1 LSTQPNRTPQWK
13 EEVNRRLAAH
23 KSRKNQPTEPEAAPP
38 LPAEG
43 ASRAAQAAA
52 RVAAR
57 YAKAP
62 SYSQLQA
69 EGARVAV
76 RAAEIAT
83 KVALEA
89 QAAAESALAGLHAAT
104 HQQPRGPAV
113 VQPIAP
119 LRKPEVEPAVHP
131 SSMPVHVAIED
142 HPVQTPMQET
152 ASFAPETT
160 PPPQPAFDR
169 RDLGIRWDPDMP
181 ILPVERKPAA
191 RRPQDEFEL
200 STEDWWQPAELGDSL
215 RNTPIEIAEE
225 ETHSANLIHFP
236 RELVATRKLRPRLAE
251 AVGGEADAGQLSIFE
266 VDPASIST
274 EAAVV
279 GPEPGGMPS
288 TWSGMRLDSQPEPVR
303 AGAARPDWDR
313 SSLPVAPLGLRLM
326 ATVVDCALILA
337 TFVGAGFLAARQ
349 FAHPPTGK
357 PAELMGLAALVLIGL
372 LYYAFFFA
380 FPVSTPGMMYAR
392 IGLCTFN
399 NQSPTRDQLR
409 RRVGAMVLSLLPVGL
424 GLVWSLFD
432 EDHLSWHDRFS
443 QTYLRKL

>member
-1 LSTQPNRTPQWK
+1 M
-13 EEVNRRLAAH
+13 
-23 KSRKNQPTEPEAAPP
+23 
-38 LPAEG
+38 
-43 ASRAAQAAA
+43 
-52 RVAAR
+52 
-57 YAKAP
+57 
-62 SYSQLQA
+62 
-69 EGARVAV
+69 AV

-131 SSMPVHVAIED
+131 ASMPVHVAIEES
-142 HPVQTPMQET
+142 PVQAPLET
-152 ASFAPETT
+152 AAPETAAAAPET
-160 PPPQPAFDR
+160 SPPPQRSFDR

-181 ILPVERKPAA
+181 VLPVERKPPP

-200 STEDWWQPAELGDSL
+200 STEDWWKPAEFSDSL
-215 RNTPIEIAEE
+215 RDTPIEIAEE

-236 RELVATRKLRPRLAE
+236 RELVATLKMRPRLAE
-251 AVGGEADAGQLSIFE
+251 AGGEADAGQLSIFE
-266 VDPASIST
+266 VDPSTIST
-274 EAAVV
+274 EAAVTA
-279 GPEPGGMPS
+279 PEPGGMPS
-288 TWSGMRLDSQPEPVR
+288 TWSGMRLDSQPEAAP
-303 AGAARPDWDR
+303 AAAARPSRDL

-337 TFVGAGFLAARQ
+337 SFVGAGFLAARQ

-380 FPVSTPGMMYAR
+380 FPVSTPGMMYAG
-392 IGLCTFN
+392 IGLCTFDN
-399 NQSPTRDQLR
+399 HSPTRGQLR
-409 RRVGAMVLSLLPVGL
+409 RRLGAITLSLLPVGL

-443 QTYLRKL
+443 QTYLRRL